1 MTSQQQLAVLSAMK
15 IEVYRRRSR
24 APAGT
29 SPEAAAEQAKTPA
42 LAEQAPGLAAAP
54 APRAP
59 AAAQPVAGRVADAA
73 PAEAPLPSVEAMDW
87 AALEAAVAHCERCTL
102 SASRTRTVCGAGHR
116 QARLMLI
123 GEAPGRDEDLQGE
136 PFVGRAGQLLDQ
148 MLRAI
153 GLRRD
158 AVFITNILKCR
169 PPGNR
174 DPKPEEI
181 ACCRGYLMR
190 QIALVQPALL
200 LAVGRICA
208 QTLRGTQQSIG
219 RLRGAWHTMPETG
232 LPLLVTYH
240 PAYLLRQPSEKR
252 KSWEDLKRVRARLHS
267 VSDQASAAQPE

>member
-1 MTSQQQLAVLSAMK
+1 MTSQQQLAVLRAMN
-15 IEVYRRRSR
+15 IEVYCRRSQ
-24 APAGT
+24 APAGA
-29 SPEAAAEQAKTPA
+29 SRDALSEQAVA
-42 LAEQAPGLAAAP
+42 MAP
-54 APRAP
+54 AEGAPSP
-59 AAAQPVAGRVADAA
+59 AAAQAPRASAAQHLPQPVADRVAEAA
-73 PAEAPLPSVEAMDW
+73 LPSIETMDW
-87 AALEAAVAHCERCTL
+87 ATLEAAVAQCERCTL
-102 SASRTRTVCGAGHR
+102 SASRTRTVCGVGHR
-116 QARLMLI
+116 QARLMLV

-153 GLRRD
+153 GLGRD

-174 DPKPEEI
+174 DPMPEEI
-181 ACCRGYLMR
+181 ARCRGYLMR

-208 QTLRGTQQSIG
+208 QTLLDTQQPIG
-219 RLRGAWHTMPETG
+219 RLRGVWHTMPETG
-232 LPLLVTYH
+232 LPVLVTYH

-267 VSDQASAAQPE
+267 VDDQAPTATFE